1 MLKILA
7 VAALFG
13 LFSLCCSPAPLDGAA
28 PGAADELVVAKVAKL
43 PAIDGKADDDAWK
56 GAKELVVK
64 IDQPDEE
71 TPKKTISVKAV
82 HDGDSICLLLVWA
95 DPDKND
101 QHSPFIWKAAGYE
114 ADDEKVEDACTVA
127 FELEGKFDS
136 DMKAGIESKWDV
148 WEWGAARTNSTGY
161 ALDRTHVYSKTPPP
175 PPARGRRLTTRDE
188 GQIIFTHPI
197 DEGTPCYT
205 KIELPEKKGAPM
217 VLQYPPQKPTGSAA
231 DVLAKGEW
239 ANGKWTV
246 EFKRKLNT
254 GHKDDTVFT
263 PGKPCMFAI
272 ATFDKSEK
280 GDHDVSKA
288 CVMKLQ

>member
-7 VAALFG
+7 LITATAL
-13 LFSLCCSPAPLDGAA
+13 LNV
-28 PGAADELVVAKVAKL
+28 PGAADELVCAKASKL
-43 PAIDGKADDDAWK
+43 PDIDGKAGDDAWK
-56 GAKELVVK
+56 TAKEVVVK

-71 TPKKTISVKAV
+71 MPKKTISIKAV
-82 HDGDSICLLLVWA
+82 HDGTSICFLLVWA

-101 QHSPFIWKAAGYE
+101 EHSPLIWKDTAYE
-114 ADDEKVEDACTVA
+114 AQDDKVEDACTLG

-161 ALDRTHVYSKTPPP
+161 ALDRTHVYSKNAPAPPIK
-175 PPARGRRLTTRDE
+175 ARRLTARE
-188 GQIIFTHPI
+188 GTIYFSHPI

-205 KIELPEKKGAPM
+205 KIEIPEKKVKDVM
-217 VLQYPPQKPTGSAA
+217 LQFPPQKPSGSAA
-231 DVLAKGEW
+231 DVEAKGEW

-263 PGKPCMFAI
+263 PGKSLSFAV
-272 ATFDKSEK
+272 ATFDKNEK

-288 CVMKLQ
+288 ILLKIQ